1 MSHAN
6 GISGMS
12 PQRSMIAMINKNDAA
27 GIKSRT
33 SKGSSS
39 KTEYDMTST
48 SGTLHGATKNKK
60 NSSSHSSSGET
71 KGTKVNK
78 TV

>member
-6 GISGMS
+6 GISGVS

-27 GIKSRT
+27 GIKSR
-33 SKGSSS
+33 SGKGSSS

-48 SGTLHGATKNKK
+48 SGTLHGGTKNKK
-60 NSSSHSSSGET
+60 NSSSHGSSGNA
-71 KGTKVNK
+71 KGSKVDK